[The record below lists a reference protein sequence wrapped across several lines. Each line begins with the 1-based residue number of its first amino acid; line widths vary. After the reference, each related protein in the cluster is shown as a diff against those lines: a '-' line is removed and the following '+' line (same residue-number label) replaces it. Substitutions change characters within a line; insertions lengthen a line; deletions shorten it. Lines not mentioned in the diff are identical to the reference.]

1 MQIYFS
7 PIAWGIVFV
16 MNELTLKRINFM
28 SIFEKFSRIKLL
40 AFDLDG
46 VLTNGKLL
54 IMPDGEWVREMDIK
68 DGFALQ
74 HAIKSGL
81 HIAIITG
88 SSSEPIGKRLNKL
101 GVQEYF
107 QNTGSKAAVLQSLM
121 QKFKLQKDEVLF
133 MGDDIPDLEAFEV
146 SGCKTCPADAA
157 TEIMGMADYISPK
170 KGGDGCARDV
180 IEKVMKCRDIWTN
193 STNTQSI

>member
-88 SSSEPIGKRLNKL
+88 SYS
-101 GVQEYF
+101 
-107 QNTGSKAAVLQSLM
+107 
-121 QKFKLQKDEVLF
+121 
-133 MGDDIPDLEAFEV
+133 
-146 SGCKTCPADAA
+146 
-157 TEIMGMADYISPK
+157 
-170 KGGDGCARDV
+170 
-180 IEKVMKCRDIWTN
+180 
-193 STNTQSI
+193 